1 MSMEESVGLF
11 VRHVRFPAKYSKRRG
26 RNDYAMSR
34 INLFLR
40 AYAENVA
47 VCANNV

>member
-34 INLFLR
+34 INLFLQ